1 MKSNG
6 FWGESDI
13 YLQPSVSESL
23 CVAVMEAMAMELP
36 VVATAV
42 GGLPEVVAN
51 ERSGLLVPVGD
62 VDSLAHAIG
71 KLVADPVLRKTMGL
85 EGAKNRWGGEV
96 LYRKRT

>member
-1 MKSNG
+1 
-6 FWGESDI
+6 
-13 YLQPSVSESL
+13 
-23 CVAVMEAMAMELP
+23 
-36 VVATAV
+36 V

-85 EGAKNRWGGEV
+85 EGAKIVGEKFSIEKERDQW
-96 LYRKRT
+96 LNFYKAL